1 MRMKRTSTLILS
13 AVLALS
19 MSACGE
25 KKEDTAKTDTNASE
39 AGPAETS
46 DAQATEKDE
55 IVDVGSDEVVDANQ
69 ADADQADAA
78 TGEEGEAD
86 AEAGEKAN

>member
-1 MRMKRTSTLILS
+1 MKRTSTLILS

-25 KKEDTAKTDTNASE
+25 KKEDPAKTDANTSE
-39 AGPAETS
+39 AGPVETS

-69 ADADQADAA
+69 AEADQADAA
-78 TGEEGEAD
+78 TGEEAESGGEG
-86 AEAGEKAN
+86 EEKAN